1 MADYKSIVKGTINS
15 VTNKAKQY
23 VEGGGLRDAYD
34 KGSTTAR
41 CYANIAKLTLQIN
54 GELEEQKKVF
64 LEIGRI
70 CYDENRDAPYGKYAP
85 LFDELT
91 KIDERIETMRREL
104 EAAKAAVEAAKNG
117 PEYAEFY
124 DIEEP

>member
-1 MADYKSIVKGTINS
+1 MADYKSMIKGTIS
-15 VTNKAKQY
+15 AVGKKAKEY
-23 VEGGGLRDAYD
+23 VESGALKDAYD
-34 KGSTTAR
+34 RSSTTAM
-41 CYANIAKLTLQIN
+41 CYANIAKLNLQIN